1 MAVVLLLLLLLL
13 LGLAPG
19 LARPLEPCPGPCH
32 CHRRQLDCSGVALA
46 RVPPATRQR
55 PFSVLDF
62 TGNALALIS
71 PQAWKGYPWT
81 EKLVL
86 QDNSLQAVKRR
97 SLEGLLLLKHLDLSY
112 NKIQSIEARAF
123 ENLPFLETIN
133 LEGNLITEIRNDTFR
148 AWHGMQF
155 LQTLVLSHNPLSV
168 IEDTWFFKLPSVT
181 HLDLGA
187 TRVTRQTL
195 LMLLLRT
202 SRLETLKLSND
213 TACCLC
219 QHKHSTETPCRTLS
233 FDCAS
238 VCSTSAPRCAPLA
251 DTTGLLTGPVPPRK
265 GNSSSV
271 LNLQPKE
278 PSAREQRIVTLAVVL
293 SRSSPDAPAPSPQQ
307 LSRQEGNTA
316 KELTLMLQSIQHR
329 GWSSS
334 IDTRRFYYLAEGL
347 VAQLKNK
354 LYKAMSILTVKS
366 PSTAQPAQGDKGQEV
381 PAREGGRAISWEQQE
396 PALGLTRAESTLWEA
411 VRRMNLSDIL
421 PVSSNQRAPTP
432 PAAQLPTQYPA
443 EGSYIAR
450 SGESQDPSN
459 AMEETT
465 TTDRMEDEDG
475 AEDEEEA
482 PSPTQD
488 AAGTDEEQKQQDSDG
503 IVGGE
508 VVEEEPAAAE
518 GRAEQRRSAIQHF
531 FYALLANNS
540 PPAASSVPEDTATAE
555 RSSWGGSPPTS
566 PAGTTTHEQH
576 KEQKPLDSTVPGSSS
591 SPGSAAT
598 RGALFDTLLSRHL
611 HSLVPDRALRRFMA
625 HVARALRGD
634 CGLPQLQPACAKMVS
649 RTGLLLKLL
658 SEKQRNPEPSDLLE
672 QCMREEDA
680 GTSLLHAQVQ
690 AREMDIESAETEM
703 ANRTSGHN
711 RLLVLSLITFFTLIA
726 SIALLALCCF
736 KIRAK
741 KRAENSKG
749 SSRGCLKR
757 CFQKLR
763 PKRWSR
769 NKDTDRDE
777 DEVCTK
783 KRAEDS
789 QGSIEWC
796 LKRCFQNPQPKC
808 WSRSKNTD
816 REKKQAALAQPSSG
830 EESDLNEVLTD
841 QSDARSESNFSIED
855 ASSGNEPNFFVF
867 GLTQPWPNS
876 PSP

>member
-32 CHRRQLDCSGVALA
+32 CHRHRLDCSGVALA

-97 SLEGLLLLKHLDLSY
+97 SLEGLLLLKHL
-112 NKIQSIEARAF
+112 
-123 ENLPFLETIN
+123 N

-293 SRSSPDAPAPSPQQ
+293 SRSSPDASAPSPQQ

-611 HSLVPDRALRRFMA
+611 HSLVPDRALRRFMT

-658 SEKQRNPEPSDLLE
+658 SKKQRNPEPSDLLE

-855 ASSGNEPNFFVF
+855 ASSGNEPNFFAF
-867 GLTQPWPNS
+867 GLTQPWPSS